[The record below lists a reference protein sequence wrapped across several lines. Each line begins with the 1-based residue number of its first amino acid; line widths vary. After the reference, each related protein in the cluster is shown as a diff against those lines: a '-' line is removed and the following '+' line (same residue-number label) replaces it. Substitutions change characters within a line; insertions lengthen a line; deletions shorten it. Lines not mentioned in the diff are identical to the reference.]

1 MNFKDFKKS
10 ISGNTEYLE
19 FCKKNS
25 KEESLLMGITHCKDC
40 ELSNSLPKLWY
51 KNGYTDK
58 IFTTYL
64 IVTTY
69 VETKDKKCSCKYNPT
84 VKTEERK
91 DFNGKVYASHN
102 VLNFDWL
109 LEDNEQNI
117 QLLINEVA
125 KRFYE

>member
-1 MNFKDFKKS
+1 MDFKDFKKS
-10 ISGNTEYLE
+10 ISGKTEYLE

-25 KEESLLMGITHCKDC
+25 KEESLLMSITHCKDC
-40 ELSNSLPKLWY
+40 ELMNSLPKLWY

-64 IVTTY
+64 IVRNC
-69 VETKDKKCSCKYNPT
+69 VETKDKTCIDKYNPT

-125 KRFYE
+125 KRFYK

>member
-25 KEESLLMGITHCKDC
+25 KEESLVMTIIHCKDC
-40 ELSNSLPKLWY
+40 GLSNSLPKLWY

-64 IVTTY
+64 IVHDR
-69 VETKDKKCSCKYNPT
+69 VETKDKTYIDKYNPT
-84 VKTEERK
+84 IKTEERK

-102 VLNFDWL
+102 VIDFDWL
-109 LEDNEQNI
+109 LEDNEHNVQF
-117 QLLINEVA
+117 LINEIA